1 MRKRRAKFKVADML
15 CTIQNEAVP
24 NDCDVKCRD
33 DDILEKVRKVGRK
46 YNIHTILPLD
56 TKDISVAHWVRL
68 KCKYG
73 CQKYG
78 KSWCCPPETP
88 TPEKTEA
95 MLKEY
100 KKALLLCGRLK
111 NSDFY
116 KNNSKKRKINVNT
129 WKGTVALERY
139 LFLAG
144 YYKAFG
150 LVSESCA
157 LCKKCLYPVECK
169 FPMDRRPSVESCSI
183 DIFQTL
189 KNIGKQFEIAKNIGD
204 EYNCYSII
212 LLE

>member
-1 MRKRRAKFKVADML
+1 ML
-15 CTIQNEAVP
+15 CAIQNETGAYACDKESHD
-24 NDCDVKCRD
+24 DCLLR
-33 DDILEKVRKVGRK
+33 EVREFAKK
-46 YNIHTILPLD
+46 YNIHTVVPLD
-56 TKDISVAHWVRL
+56 TKDIRVAHWVRL
-68 KCKYG
+68 KCKFG

-95 MLKEY
+95 LLKEY
-100 KKALLLCGRLK
+100 RKALLLCGRSR
-111 NSDFY
+111 NGDFY
-116 KNNSKKRKINVNT
+116 KDNAKKRKIQVNT
-129 WKGTVALERY
+129 WKGTVALERF
-139 LFLAG
+139 LFLSG

-157 LCKKCLYPVECK
+157 LCRKCAYPLECK

-189 KNIGKQFEIAKNIGD
+189 NNIGERFEIAKNVND
-204 EYNCYSII
+204 EYNCYSIV

>member
-1 MRKRRAKFKVADML
+1 ML
-15 CTIQNEAVP
+15 CMIQNEASSNVCET
-24 NDCDVKCRD
+24 CDPD
-33 DDILEKVRKVGRK
+33 WQDQDILAKARNFAKK

-88 TPEKTEA
+88 PPEKTEA
-95 MLKEY
+95 MLNEY
-100 KKALLLCGRLK
+100 KKALLLIGRLR
-111 NSDFY
+111 NTDFY
-116 KNNSKKRKINVNT
+116 KNNAKKRKINVNT
-129 WKGTVALERY
+129 WKGTVALERF
-139 LFLAG
+139 LFLSG
-144 YYKAFG
+144 YYKAFS
-150 LVSESCA
+150 LVSECCA
-157 LCKKCLYPVECK
+157 LCKKCEYPVDCK

-189 KNIGKQFEIAKNIGD
+189 RTIGERIQIAQNIQD